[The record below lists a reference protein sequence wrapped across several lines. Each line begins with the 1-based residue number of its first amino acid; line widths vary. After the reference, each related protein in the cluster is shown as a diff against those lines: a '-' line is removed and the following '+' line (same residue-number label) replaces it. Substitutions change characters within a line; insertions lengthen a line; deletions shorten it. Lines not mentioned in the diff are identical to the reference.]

1 VWATEV
7 GRKRDNRS
15 TATGP
20 LPTGPAMNPRRLSQ
34 AISEGDGISV
44 IVEVDDPEAARD
56 AQEAGAEALLVRS
69 GLESRLPSI
78 RAATELPILCR
89 YDGQQAT
96 TLEGADACLI
106 DLGEGRGAS
115 IDRLGHTLGDRFELA
130 PRISTDDD
138 LEFVLEELDPE
149 ILVLSASSSDQTAL
163 EHVLEL
169 LPDVPAGKLAIADI
183 DARTRDEVEELE
195 RAGVDGVIV
204 AAGNVAHLVGAA
216 PPEV

>member
-1 VWATEV
+1 
-7 GRKRDNRS
+7 
-15 TATGP
+15 
-20 LPTGPAMNPRRLSQ
+20 MNPRRLSQ

-44 IVEVDDPEAARD
+44 IVEVDGPEAARA
-56 AQEAGAEALLVRS
+56 AQEAGAEALFLSR
-69 GLESRLPSI
+69 GLEGRLASI
-78 RAATELPILCR
+78 RSATELPIICR

-96 TLEGADACLI
+96 VLEGADACVI
-106 DLGEGRGAS
+106 DMGEGRSDS
-115 IDRLGHTLGDRFELA
+115 IERVRLALGDEFELA
-130 PRISTDDD
+130 PRISKDED

-149 ILVLSASSSDQTAL
+149 IFVLAARPAGGDESPL
-163 EHVLEL
+163 ERVLEL

-183 DARTRDEVEELE
+183 GARTRDEVEELE

>member
-1 VWATEV
+1 
-7 GRKRDNRS
+7 
-15 TATGP
+15 
-20 LPTGPAMNPRRLSQ
+20 MNPRRLSQ

-56 AQEAGAEALLVRS
+56 AEEAGAEALVVRS

-89 YDGQQAT
+89 YDGQAAT
-96 TLEGADACLI
+96 VLEGADACLV
-106 DLGEGRGAS
+106 DLGEGGGAS
-115 IDRLGHTLGDRFELA
+115 IERLGQVLSDQFELA
-130 PRISTDDD
+130 PRIATDDD

-149 ILVLSASSSDQTAL
+149 ILVLSASSNDQTAL

-183 DARTRDEVEELE
+183 GARTRDEVEELE

-204 AAGNVAHLVGAA
+204 VAGNVAHLVGAA

>member
-1 VWATEV
+1 MWATEV

-15 TATGP
+15 TATRH

-89 YDGQQAT
+89 YDGQQTT
-96 TLEGADACLI
+96 TLEGADACVI
-106 DLGEGRGAS
+106 DLGEGRGA
-115 IDRLGHTLGDRFELA
+115 IERLGHLLGDRFELA

-149 ILVLSASSSDQTAL
+149 ILVLSASSNDQTAL

-183 DARTRDEVEELE
+183 EARTRDEVEELE

>member
-1 VWATEV
+1 
-7 GRKRDNRS
+7 
-15 TATGP
+15 
-20 LPTGPAMNPRRLSQ
+20 MNPRRLSQ

-78 RAATELPILCR
+78 HAATELPILCR
-89 YDGQQAT
+89 YDGQQPT
-96 TLEGADACLI
+96 TLEGADACVI
-106 DLGEGRGAS
+106 DLGEGRGA
-115 IDRLGHTLGDRFELA
+115 IERLGHLLGDRFELA

-149 ILVLSASSSDQTAL
+149 ILVLSASSNDQTAL